1 MKKAQNT
8 AIKVACRLR
17 PLNKLELSTGGEC
30 CTTYTDTS
38 IKVKVTGEEK
48 PHDFAFDH
56 VFGPETPQT
65 IVYDKVARPVLTGLM
80 DGFNGTIFAY
90 GQTSSGKTFTMEGP
104 EVVDTDEK
112 KGIIPRMMGH
122 LFELILNSSAEIE
135 FNVKVSFLE
144 LYNEKLQDLLDPRKT
159 NLQIKEDKTKGI
171 FVQDVT
177 EVYITSAEE
186 MRQVHKKG
194 SENRTTAAT
203 RMNERSSRSHSIFI
217 LHLIQKNI
225 STDASKHSK
234 LYFVDL
240 AGSEKISKTNVV
252 GQQLEEAKGINKS
265 LSALGLVINALT
277 EKGGNA
283 HVPYRDSKLTRLLQ
297 ESLGGNSQTSLIL
310 AASMCSYNDKET
322 LSTFRFG
329 SRAKNIKN
337 QVVMNVER
345 SAKEYMAL
353 LDAAEKTIKKQE
365 GLIEAL
371 EKQLQAAAQGQS
383 IDLSFLSSL
392 SNQQSKET
400 AEDET
405 KEEDE
410 PEIENIQSTKEETPT
425 GATGAQGSQ
434 SSASIKVL
442 KQQIQIANMT
452 EELQELKASKNELE
466 NEMKFKNQEIY
477 DLNGK
482 VMLYEHQLNELTTKN
497 IESLE
502 NFRTQFDKVC
512 YENQEKTTM
521 MEKFL
526 TALARLKSDL
536 HFMYVSK
543 NLRMLDLVE
552 KSPTSTSSKESK
564 EIDEVKQL
572 QQLDKEDL
580 IINSIQKTIETL
592 EEIEKDLKASE
603 RASPVTKD
611 TEALLEALL
620 RDSEPSSTKR
630 ENISLTKSNQLNENN
645 ENEGIFMTSEDEI
658 EPVRIEENQT
668 EGEESF
674 RLDLDSF
681 GSVEE
686 LCQRLQG
693 ITNDESKI
701 SELQN
706 LVSIQ
711 RKALTKLSKA
721 NAELVQTS
729 QKNQVVYDKKIEGF
743 NQKIESLN
751 TQHSEKVKEHDDKI
765 SKLKTLLENKINEI
779 ENTKKEQD
787 KELLEKSK
795 LIADLRYQA
804 DRMQK
809 IILGTD
815 LPKKVY
821 EAENKIRELALER
834 QRLSQE
840 IFQLREKYDEAKDLL
855 EDKTSQTQLLQNNLN
870 TLSTELEILKHFR
883 PKPSQDLVPKKKD
896 RTPGGGDSK
905 TPQWLRD
912 QMVSTD
918 NHVIKPIR
926 GGGGNLKN
934 FEKSNNFLVYEKPSN
949 LLQKKGSFQETGGSG
964 PKDLIKEPKRDKARL
979 EMPTLEGKEKNEQW
993 AKLGEMLR
1001 SQNGKKNL
1009 MSHGKLNL
1017 TEAQNQSR
1025 NIYDKRE
1032 EDKVNTSGT
1041 AKSARGEKDEHEGGQ
1056 SGIKGMLKSFFS

>member
-1 MKKAQNT
+1 
-8 AIKVACRLR
+8 
-17 PLNKLELSTGGEC
+17 
-30 CTTYTDTS
+30 
-38 IKVKVTGEEK
+38 
-48 PHDFAFDH
+48 
-56 VFGPETPQT
+56 
-65 IVYDKVARPVLTGLM
+65 
-80 DGFNGTIFAY
+80 
-90 GQTSSGKTFTMEGP
+90 
-104 EVVDTDEK
+104 
-112 KGIIPRMMGH
+112 
-122 LFELILNSSAEIE
+122 
-135 FNVKVSFLE
+135 
-144 LYNEKLQDLLDPRKT
+144 
-159 NLQIKEDKTKGI
+159 
-171 FVQDVT
+171 VQDVT
-177 EVYITSAEE
+177 EVYISSAEE

-392 SNQQSKET
+392 SNQQNKET
-400 AEDET
+400 TEDET
-405 KEEDE
+405 KEEE
-410 PEIENIQSTKEETPT
+410 ESEIENIQSTKQEEIPT
-425 GATGAQGSQ
+425 GAGTGASGAQGSQ

-442 KQQIQIANMT
+442 KQQIQIANMA
-452 EELQELKASKNELE
+452 EELQELKTSKNELE

-482 VMLYEHQLNELTTKN
+482 VMLYEHQLNELTAKN

-502 NFRTQFDKVC
+502 NFRSQFDKVC

-552 KSPTSTSSKESK
+552 KSPTSESK
-564 EIDEVKQL
+564 EVDEVKQL

-603 RASPVTKD
+603 RASPITKD

-630 ENISLTKSNQLNENN
+630 ENLSLTKSNQQNENN

-693 ITNDESKI
+693 ITNDENKI

-711 RKALTKLSKA
+711 RKALTKLSKV
-721 NAELVQTS
+721 NSELIQTS
-729 QKNQVVYDKKIEGF
+729 QKNQVVYDKKIEGL
-743 NQKIESLN
+743 NQKIENINS
-751 TQHSEKVKEHDDKI
+751 QHSEKVKENDDKI
-765 SKLKTLLENKINEI
+765 SKLKTLLETKINEI

-795 LIADLRYQA
+795 LIADLKYQA

-809 IILGTD
+809 IILGTE

-840 IFQLREKYDEAKDLL
+840 IFQLREKYDEA
-855 EDKTSQTQLLQNNLN
+855 
-870 TLSTELEILKHFR
+870 
-883 PKPSQDLVPKKKD
+883 
-896 RTPGGGDSK
+896 
-905 TPQWLRD
+905 
-912 QMVSTD
+912 
-918 NHVIKPIR
+918 
-926 GGGGNLKN
+926 
-934 FEKSNNFLVYEKPSN
+934 
-949 LLQKKGSFQETGGSG
+949 
-964 PKDLIKEPKRDKARL
+964 
-979 EMPTLEGKEKNEQW
+979 
-993 AKLGEMLR
+993 
-1001 SQNGKKNL
+1001 
-1009 MSHGKLNL
+1009 
-1017 TEAQNQSR
+1017 
-1025 NIYDKRE
+1025 NIYWK
-1032 EDKVNTSGT
+1032 
-1041 AKSARGEKDEHEGGQ
+1041 
-1056 SGIKGMLKSFFS
+1056 IKHHRLNYFKTI